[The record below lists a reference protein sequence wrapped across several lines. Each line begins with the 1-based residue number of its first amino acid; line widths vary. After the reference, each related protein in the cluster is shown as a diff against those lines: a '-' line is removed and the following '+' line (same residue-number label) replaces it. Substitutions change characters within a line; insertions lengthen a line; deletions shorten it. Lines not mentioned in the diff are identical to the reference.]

1 MAGKNVSGKQAD
13 RRRDILAS
21 AGRIFAA
28 KGYAAASVDEIAIA
42 AGVAKG
48 SIYNYFRSKQDLF
61 AQLFAESMAQTRQEI
76 TRVMAEDISAQE
88 KLGKLLD
95 LGFQRVVMDDMKV
108 GQLALEFWA
117 GAVRQG
123 QAGPLAEV
131 FGELYDWYHGLLVDL
146 LHSGQRR
153 GEFELKYDVDI
164 SATLMMAV
172 LDGLWL
178 QSLLGVVS
186 LVPGHIETLK
196 QVVFASLVKEVA
208 R

>member
-1 MAGKNVSGKQAD
+1 MATQDVKDKQAQ
-13 RRRDILAS
+13 RRRGILAS
-21 AGRIFAA
+21 AQRVFAA
-28 KGYAAASVDEIAIA
+28 KGYAEASVDEIALA

-48 SIYNYFRSKQDLF
+48 SIYNYFQNKQDLF
-61 AQLFAESMAQTRQEI
+61 AQLFAESMAQMRSQI
-76 TRVMAEDISAQE
+76 VQVMDEDISAQE
-88 KLGKLLD
+88 KLARLLD
-95 LGFQRVVMDDMKV
+95 MGFERVITDDMKV

-131 FGELYDWYHGLLVDL
+131 FSELYDWYHSVLVGLLHL
-146 LHSGQRR
+146 GQQR
-153 GEFELKYDVDI
+153 GEFELKYDVDV

-186 LVPGHIETLK
+186 VGKEHIETLK
-196 QVVFASLVKEVA
+196 QVIFASLVKDVK
-208 R
+208 